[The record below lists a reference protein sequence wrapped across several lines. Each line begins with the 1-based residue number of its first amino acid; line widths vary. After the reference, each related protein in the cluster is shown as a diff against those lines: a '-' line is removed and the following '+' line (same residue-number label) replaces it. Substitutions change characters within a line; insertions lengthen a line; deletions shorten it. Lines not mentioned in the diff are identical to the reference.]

1 MDKYMFDAKYPA
13 QSPEDWIKYD
23 QQKKSGNLRSDLYPK
38 LKALWP
44 GLDAAT
50 VGPGFYWGDLMWAG
64 ELQPQGGNYVFKPN
78 LVQYSVPVNSEL
90 GQTIPGKTGGIVVH
104 QQFANLGDQKAQTW
118 NGQGLQNVQ
127 GGVDIIKPNVGITF
141 KLKMP
146 GALMSNAKKA
156 VSTYGPAVDQ
166 LLNSLPS
173 STRSQLQTYFNQRII
188 GGTTLSL
195 HNWLKTKASGAQYR
209 ALVGDDFSGALFQKD
224 AQGKVK
230 ESPAYTGLKT
240 IWDAVYQVK
249 LNLAQQLEQQVQGLG
264 QSTGGQAEGE
274 GFVVPTPT
282 GLVKLVNRGVFSA
295 GNAQQNNPK

>member
-1 MDKYMFDAKYPA
+1 
-13 QSPEDWIKYD
+13 
-23 QQKKSGNLRSDLYPK
+23 
-38 LKALWP
+38 
-44 GLDAAT
+44 
-50 VGPGFYWGDLMWAG
+50 MWTG
-64 ELQPQGGNYVFKPN
+64 ELKPQGNEYHFKPN
-78 LVQYSVPVNSEL
+78 FVEYSVPVNSQL
-90 GQTIPGKTGGIVVH
+90 GKIIPGKSGGIVVH
-104 QQFANLGDQKAQTW
+104 QQFANLGDKKASPW
-118 NGQGLQNVQ
+118 NGKGLANVP
-127 GGVDIIKPNVGITF
+127 GGVAIISPNIGVSFSLQKPAQLVTT
-141 KLKMP
+141 
-146 GALMSNAKKA
+146 AKQTVRK
-156 VSTYGPAVDQ
+156 YGQAVDQ
-166 LLNSLPS
+166 LLNSLPAS
-173 STRSQLQTYFNQRII
+173 ARQQIQTYFNQRII

-274 GFVVPTPT
+274 GFVVPTST

-295 GNAQQNNPK
+295 GNAAQNNPK